1 MTGSNAV
8 VRADASV
15 AIGGGHIRRCLSL
28 ADALAASGWDVVF
41 ATLPE
46 TVETMPGLARAGY
59 RCFALLPQQDEAA
72 QLRAHLAEGC
82 TLLVVDHHNRGAE
95 FERGCRGWASHIL
108 AIDDLRRSHDC
119 DVLLDQT
126 PGRLP
131 GDYVGLVPAG
141 CRVLAGAGYAL
152 LDRRFRASRRQRG
165 EEPGAIRRVLVSFG
179 WSDPVGATAL
189 ALEALI
195 RAGLG
200 VEVDVVLGANSR
212 SLDRARHLIGTL
224 QPAAQLLTAVDDMA
238 ALVARADLAVGAGGI
253 SALERCCVGLPSIIV
268 PIADN
273 QRDNAAS
280 LSQLGAGQV
289 LRPAM
294 SLGVD
299 ELAEAIRDL
308 AGDRARRQAMSAAGR
323 DLCDGWGAERVAAQ
337 VLALGGASSSRAEGA
352 PAGVVIRPALPEDAR
367 SVWTWR
373 NDPAA
378 RAMSVNEQAIPWEAH
393 RTWFEA
399 RLASPDTVM
408 LIGSVGDE
416 AIGVLR
422 FDRSGEA
429 AEVSIAVAP
438 ERRGQGWGRSLL
450 RQGCEMIERK
460 GFARALEAR
469 IKPEN
474 KASQRLFAA
483 AGFRLYEAG
492 APERYRR
499 VPSPG
504 AAAPSGQSPQPA
516 ARKVG

>member
-1 MTGSNAV
+1 MTGCNAV

-15 AIGGGHIRRCLSL
+15 TIGGGHIRRCLSL
-28 ADALAASGWDVVF
+28 ADALAAAGWDVVF

-46 TVETMPGLARAGY
+46 TTETMPALARAGY
-59 RCFALLPQQDEAA
+59 RCLALLPQQDEAA
-72 QLRAHLAEGC
+72 QLRAHVPEGC
-82 TLLVVDHHNRGAE
+82 TVLIVDHYSRGAE
-95 FERGCRGWASHIL
+95 FERGCRGWASQIL

-119 DVLLDQT
+119 DMLLDQT
-126 PGRLP
+126 PGRVP
-131 GDYVGLVPAG
+131 SDYAGLVPAG

-189 ALEALI
+189 AIEALI

-212 SLDRARHLIGTL
+212 SLDRARQLIGAL
-224 QPAAQLLTAVDDMA
+224 QPEAHMLTAVDDMA
-238 ALVARADLAVGAGGI
+238 GLLAVADLAVGAGGT

-289 LRPAM
+289 LRPAL

-299 ELAEAIRDL
+299 ELAAAIREL
-308 AGDRARRQAMSAAGR
+308 AGDRARRQAISAAGR
-323 DLCDGWGAERVAAQ
+323 DLCDGWGAARVAAQ
-337 VLALGGASSSRAEGA
+337 IVALGGASPARGEGA
-352 PAGVVIRPALPEDAR
+352 PAGLVIRSALPEDAG

-378 RAMSVNEQAIPWEAH
+378 RAMSANEQAIPWAAH
-393 RTWFEA
+393 RAWFEE
-399 RLASPDTVM
+399 RLASPDTIM
-408 LIGSVGDE
+408 LIGSVDDE

-422 FDRSGEA
+422 FDRSGDT
-429 AEVSIAVAP
+429 AEVSIAVAA
-438 ERRGQGWGRSLL
+438 ERRGQGWGRLLL
-450 RQGCEMIERK
+450 RQGCEMIERQ

-474 KASQRLFAA
+474 KGSQRLFAA
-483 AGFRLYEAG
+483 AGFRRYEAG
-492 APERYRR
+492 ALERYRR
-499 VPSPG
+499 APSPD
-504 AAAPSGQSPQPA
+504 AAVPSGQSPQPP
-516 ARKVG
+516 ARRAG